1 MLRRL
6 AALCLIMFAPL
17 IAACSTQRPDPAGH
31 QAYGAFALEPY
42 FIGQVKAWGLFE
54 PRFGGSVRQFTV
66 EIAGRREGDE
76 LVLDED
82 FRFSD
87 GETDR
92 RVWRIRAGADGRYQG
107 RADDVLGTAE
117 GRAMGNSLQWVY
129 DIRLKT
135 ESGGIDVSFDDW
147 LYRFDDEMV
156 LNRATV
162 RKFGIPV
169 GSVTLAFRKIR

>member
-6 AALCLIMFAPL
+6 AVAGLIMLAPL
-17 IAACSTQRPDPAGH
+17 IAACSTQRPDPAGR
-31 QAYGAFALEPY
+31 QAFGEFRLEPY
-42 FIGQVKAWGLFE
+42 FTGQVKAWGLFE
-54 PRFGGSVRQFTV
+54 PRFGGSIRQFTV
-66 EIAGRREGDE
+66 DIAGRQDGAD
-76 LVLDED
+76 LVLDET

-92 RVWRIRAGADGRYQG
+92 RVWRIRPEGDGLYSGQ
-107 RADDVLGTAE
+107 ADDILGTAR
-117 GRAMGNSLQWVY
+117 GRAAGNSLHWTY

-135 ESGGIDVSFDDW
+135 GSGGLDVAFDDW
-147 LYRFDDEMV
+147 LYRFDDEVV

-162 RKFGIPV
+162 RKWGIPV